1 MRFLFRV
8 VVFLIFCA
16 GLLAAGF
23 HWWSQQ
29 PFTQSEVEFRVPAG
43 SSLRGALTQMN
54 AAGLQ
59 IPDDLFVLLARW
71 QGQSA
76 SIKAGTYTTQ
86 AGETPRSL
94 LEKLATGKVTQGSI
108 TLVEGWTFR
117 QFRARLDAH
126 PRLKHDT
133 QGLTEVEI
141 IARLKL
147 PLNSLE
153 GRLLP
158 DTYMFDLDSSDL
170 DVIARAVASM
180 QRQLEQVW
188 TQRPPGLPYRTPDE
202 ALIMASIIEKET
214 GREEDRA
221 LVAAVFVNRLR
232 IGMRLQTDPTVI
244 YGLGD
249 AFTGNLRKIH
259 LQTDTPYNT
268 YTRAGLPPTPIA
280 MPGLAS
286 LRATFAPAPSK
297 AMYFVARGDGTSQ
310 FSHTLDEHNRAVN
323 KYQRGGR

>member
-59 IPDDLFVLLARW
+59 IPADLFVLLARW

-188 TQRPPGLPYRTPDE
+188 AQRPPGLPYRTPDE

>member
-16 GLLAAGF
+16 SLLVAGF

-59 IPDDLFVLLARW
+59 IPADLFVLLARW

-153 GRLLP
+153 GKLLP

-188 TQRPPGLPYRTPDE
+188 AQRPPGLPYRTLDE

-249 AFTGNLRKIH
+249 AFTGNLRKTH

>member
-16 GLLAAGF
+16 SLLVAGF

-59 IPDDLFVLLARW
+59 IPADLFVLLARW